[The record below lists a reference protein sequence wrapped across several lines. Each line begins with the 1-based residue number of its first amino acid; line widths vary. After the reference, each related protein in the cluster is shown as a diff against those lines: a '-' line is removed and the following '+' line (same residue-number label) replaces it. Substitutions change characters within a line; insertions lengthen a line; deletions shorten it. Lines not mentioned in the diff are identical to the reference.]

1 MLIDYTTIIDRPGVP
16 VKSLAQQGVE
26 RIVKVITASGIMGDG
41 SSDPSFQLLFL
52 GKLGI
57 VA

>member
-1 MLIDYTTIIDRPGVP
+1 M
-16 VKSLAQQGVE
+16 
-26 RIVKVITASGIMGDG
+26 KVITASGIMGDG